1 MPAIPIDIK
10 VKEQGKLWL
19 LPPYNYS
26 HRQIAKELDVGAA
39 TVSGWRRELID
50 EGKMKEEAVENN
62 NDLTAEQI
70 FCFVIET
77 ATMSERELAEF
88 CRQKGLFVE
97 QLKEWRTAS
106 IKAHEPQ
113 KVVKQNTERRIDKRR
128 IKQLEKELARKDK
141 ALAET
146 AALLVLREK
155 FNALWETSEED
166 SFLS

>member
-1 MPAIPIDIK
+1 MPVSSIDLK
-10 VKEQGKLWL
+10 VKEQGKAWL

-26 HRQIAKELDVGAA
+26 VRKVAKELDVALGS
-39 TVSGWRRELID
+39 VSKWRQQLVT
-50 EGKMKEEAVENN
+50 EGKMEQDKTAKIN

-70 FCFVIET
+70 FGFVIET
-77 ATMSERELAEF
+77 ATMSERELADY

-97 QLKEWRTAS
+97 QIKEWRVAS
-106 IKAHEPQ
+106 IQAHQ
-113 KVVKQNTERRIDKRR
+113 AKSTVKHDPEKRHDKRR

-155 FNALWETSEED
+155 FNAVWDNSEED
-166 SFLS
+166 

>member
-1 MPAIPIDIK
+1 MPAIQIDIK

-88 CRQKGLFVE
+88 CRQKYM
-97 QLKEWRTAS
+97 
-106 IKAHEPQ
+106 
-113 KVVKQNTERRIDKRR
+113 DKN
-128 IKQLEKELARKDK
+128 LESMPRSYC
-141 ALAET
+141 
-146 AALLVLREK
+146 
-155 FNALWETSEED
+155 NALYGQRNV
-166 SFLS
+166 LMMR